1 MAELKIKKTHLAF
14 GEPNTSDKTLIT
26 FGFGYLLLL
35 LFQQFGAVDL
45 QFAFA
50 DAQEY

>member
-26 FGFGYLLLL
+26 FGYLLLL